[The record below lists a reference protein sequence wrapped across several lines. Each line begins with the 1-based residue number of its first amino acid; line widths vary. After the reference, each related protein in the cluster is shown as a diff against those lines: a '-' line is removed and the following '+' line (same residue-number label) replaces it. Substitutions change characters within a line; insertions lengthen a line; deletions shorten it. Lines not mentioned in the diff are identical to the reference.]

1 MNQNNIL
8 KLIFVKK
15 MYEHEKLPWYNFR
28 CSHNHIC
35 NIILILKYQMYI
47 HIDRQIHRRKSW
59 KGIHQWWLEAKLHK
73 SLGKYKLKPQYN
85 NTVSIKMAELK
96 KKKHTKVLVKL

>member
-47 HIDRQIHRRKSW
+47 HIDRYT
-59 KGIHQWWLEAKLHK
+59 EENP
-73 SLGKYKLKPQYN
+73 GKEYI
-85 NTVSIKMAELK
+85 SDG
-96 KKKHTKVLVKL
+96 